1 MIWLDISPDSRPWL
15 GALHGSQ
22 PTHLPYSPG
31 HGVLH
36 SPTLH
41 YHQSLQMGD
50 SLGGNQ
56 PTDGLFAL
64 HSSSFFFLIYFIF
77 RCAGLHSFTRVFSG
91 CGKRGLLVIVV
102 GRFLTAVASVVVKH
116 RLSGARASAIVLHRF
131 SRCDL
136 RALEHGLSDCGA
148 RA

>member
-15 GALHGSQ
+15 GTLHGSQ
-22 PTHLPYSPG
+22 PTHLLYSPG

-36 SPTLH
+36 SPILH
-41 YHQSLQMGD
+41 SQQSLQTGD
-50 SLGGNQ
+50 DLGGNQ

-64 HSSSFFFLIYFIF
+64 HSGSFFLFIF
-77 RCAGLHSFTRVFSG
+77 RCTGLRSSTRVFAS

-102 GRFLTAVASVVVKH
+102 GRFLIAVASIVAKH
-116 RLSGARASAIVLHRF
+116 RLYGARASAVVLHRF

-148 RA
+148 QA